1 MNIRRAGAEAGP
13 EPRTVTADVVV
24 VGARVAGAATATHLA
39 RAGHDVLMLDRGA
52 FPSDTVSTHVIA
64 RSGMVLLSRLG
75 VLQQLVEEGAPP
87 LRRVEFASRLG
98 SVQRDIKD
106 RYGTDFVLAP
116 RRYALDDVLQRTA
129 LAAGARLREGFSV
142 DVVLIDVTGRAIGV
156 HGHDERGPVDVR
168 AAHVVGADG
177 LSSRVARCL
186 GAQPTV
192 VRPAFGACQYAY
204 FAGAWDAVEYHLGD
218 GVFAGVFPTH
228 GGEACVW
235 AITPEAVARRY
246 RNGRRGGHG
255 HPTRGGADAALAHL
269 LRDRLPDLADR
280 LGPGS
285 QQGPV
290 RGMLRMPNHF
300 RRAHGPGWSLVGDAG
315 YHRDAITGHGISDAL
330 CQAELAAA
338 AIEASL
344 RCPSQEAEALADYEG
359 HRDRMSLPIFET
371 TVALAAFPDQT
382 TFIELQRR
390 LAVEI
395 DELAEELYGRP
406 LPVGAPVHPSPEK
419 KEAATHVH

>member
-1 MNIRRAGAEAGP
+1 MAGP
-13 EPRTVTADVVV
+13 EPRTVVADVVI

-39 RAGHDVLMLDRGA
+39 RAGRDVLMLDRGT

-75 VLQQLVEEGAPP
+75 VVQELVEGGAPP

-98 SVQRDIKD
+98 SLHRDIKD

-116 RRYALDDVLQRTA
+116 RRYALDAVLQRTA

-142 DVVLIDVTGRAIGV
+142 DMVLIDATGRAVGV
-156 HGHDERGPVDVR
+156 RGRDEGGAVEVR

-177 LSSRVARCL
+177 LSSRVARCV
-186 GAQPTV
+186 GAQPTA
-192 VRPAFGACQYAY
+192 VRPGSGACQYAY

-228 GGEACVW
+228 RGEACVW
-235 AITPEAVARRY
+235 AITPEAVARGY
-246 RNGRRGGHG
+246 RNGRHGGDG
-255 HPTRGGADAALAHL
+255 HRTGGSADGALTHL
-269 LRDRLPDLADR
+269 LRDRLPGLADR
-280 LGPGS
+280 LAPDA

-300 RRAHGPGWSLVGDAG
+300 RQAHGPGWSLVGDAG

-344 RCPSQEAEALADYEG
+344 RCPWQEADVLADYESD
-359 HRDRMSLPIFET
+359 RDRMSLPIFET
-371 TVALAAFPDQT
+371 TVALASFPDEA

-395 DELAEELYGRP
+395 DQLADQLYGRP
-406 LPVGAPVHPSPEK
+406 LPVGAPVDPSLNK
-419 KEAATHVH
+419 KEAASHVH